1 MDREEEMRTDIA
13 LVKKDIQQ
21 IYDVFKRLEASISK
35 LTDVLKVI
43 AVQEKMAE
51 ISANKID
58 DLEKRVQHLES
69 TNDGTKDF
77 SKELE
82 KTNVKVT
89 KLEEW
94 KYIVAGG
101 IIVIT
106 FLLNK
111 IDLTKL
117 FG

>member
-21 IYDVFKRLEASISK
+21 IYEVFKRLEDSISK

-51 ISANKID
+51 ISAKKVGE
-58 DLEKRVQHLES
+58 LEKRVLSLEAS
-69 TNDGTKDF
+69 NDGTKDF

-82 KTNVKVT
+82 KTNTKIT

-94 KYIVAGG
+94 RYILAGG
-101 IIVIT
+101 LIVIT